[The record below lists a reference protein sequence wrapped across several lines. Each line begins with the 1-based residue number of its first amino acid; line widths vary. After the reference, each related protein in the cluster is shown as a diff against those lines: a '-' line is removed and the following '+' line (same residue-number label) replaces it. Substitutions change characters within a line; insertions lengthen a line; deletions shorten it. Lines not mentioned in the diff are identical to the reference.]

1 MLNGLTCLVQSLY
14 IDSFSSKVYMTLE
27 TNNNLKFV
35 YIVAYL
41 EFTGYTVYLE
51 ITVFRAYCR

>member
-1 MLNGLTCLVQSLY
+1 MLNGTTCLIQRY
-14 IDSFSSKVYMTLE
+14 ICYYFSSKVYMTLE

-35 YIVAYL
+35 YIVVYL

-51 ITVFRAYCR
+51 FTIFRAHYR